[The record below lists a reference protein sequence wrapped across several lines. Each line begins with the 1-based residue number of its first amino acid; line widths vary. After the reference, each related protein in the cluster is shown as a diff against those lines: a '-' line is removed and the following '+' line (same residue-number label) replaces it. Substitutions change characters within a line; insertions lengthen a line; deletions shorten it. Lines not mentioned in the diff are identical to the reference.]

1 MIYISE
7 GWSVVFLLVYFVFV
21 VYFFLNDFMG
31 IYMEAYSIVR
41 MQDGY
46 DDNNNTWARLRCS
59 CGSLIGCL
67 MLLRERCLAIINI
80 LKGKRTIMMMMKMTQ
95 KLFRYRVRSKYW

>member
-21 VYFFLNDFMG
+21 VYFFLNAFMG
-31 IYMEAYSIVR
+31 IYMEAYRIVR

-46 DDNNNTWARLRCS
+46 DDNNNTLAKTEM
-59 CGSLIGCL
+59 L
-67 MLLRERCLAIINI
+67 MWFVDWLPYAIKRKMFSDNKHIKREEDD
-80 LKGKRTIMMMMKMTQ
+80 
-95 KLFRYRVRSKYW
+95 YDDDEDDSKALPI